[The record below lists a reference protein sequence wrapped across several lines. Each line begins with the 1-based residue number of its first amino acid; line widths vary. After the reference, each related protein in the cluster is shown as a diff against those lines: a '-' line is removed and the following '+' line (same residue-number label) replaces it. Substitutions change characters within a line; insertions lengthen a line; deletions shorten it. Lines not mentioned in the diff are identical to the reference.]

1 MDQQKVLVKD
11 NRCDV
16 VFLTITR
23 NEGGTELNDTR
34 KDDVEMSTKEAERR
48 AHQRRMT
55 LTVNEAAE
63 RLGIGRNQA
72 YEAVK
77 NGQIPAIRI
86 GKRLLVP
93 EAALERLMNVGA
105 A

>member
-1 MDQQKVLVKD
+1 
-11 NRCDV
+11 
-16 VFLTITR
+16 
-23 NEGGTELNDTR
+23 
-34 KDDVEMSTKEAERR
+34 MSVNEAERR
-48 AHQRRMT
+48 AAQRRMT
-55 LTVNEAAE
+55 LTVNETAE

-93 EAALERLMNVGA
+93 EAALERLLDAGA